1 MKKVLIL
8 VACFAIA
15 LIARFGDIADFGR
28 SIGWGSSSSRQSDDV
43 LASAFAEG
51 RGNFVVEGS
60 GTVTR
65 ILADDN
71 DGSRHQRFIV
81 KLGSGQTLLVS
92 HNIDLAP
99 RIEALAVGDTID
111 FKGEYK
117 WNDKGGVMH
126 WTHHDPAGRHGA
138 GWLRHNGKTYQ

>member
-1 MKKVLIL
+1 MKKILIL
-8 VACFAIA
+8 VACFSIA
-15 LIARFGDIADFGR
+15 LIARFGDIASLGR
-28 SIGWGSSSSRQSDDV
+28 SIGWESSSSSQSDDV

-81 KLGSGQTLLVS
+81 KLGS
-92 HNIDLAP
+92 A
-99 RIEALAVGDTID
+99 
-111 FKGEYK
+111 
-117 WNDKGGVMH
+117 
-126 WTHHDPAGRHGA
+126 RHF
-138 GWLRHNGKTYQ
+138 WLRTISIWLPE